1 MWDGARKTKMSVKII
16 SIIAMV
22 CLLAAACVGI
32 ANATTEES
40 STTDTN
46 QLLNGS
52 FEEGQTWTG
61 SYKQPAQSEVPAW
74 NTTAFQ
80 GKIELFRENTGTYIQ
95 NVKLSP
101 TDGLY
106 AAELNAD
113 EESTLYQNIKTTPS
127 SVYEWGL
134 DHGARN
140 GTDTMALVIGPKQ
153 SVNPSKP
160 NKDGRD
166 QLMQMIDW
174 LIAQGKT
181 TIKTSAGL
189 GEKFTLYSKK
199 FGEKGTFEDNAGNN
213 AFSLTPSTIYTEEW
227 HIWIMASSRATSG
240 TNPWNS
246 YGANSNKSEESV
258 SSGNDSSLDLSK
270 YYLYTVPAGQTNTLF
285 GFVSVGYVDSTISGD
300 KAKTYGNFLDNIN
313 FQIYHPLTGSTT
325 SHGSAVVGES
335 GGSSGGAGSSEGHE
349 VTIDHKL
356 ATYVP
361 DGQPLKIQ
369 AIIRKQDVDDGCQFI
384 GVYYT
389 KLDDNGNPVSVFV
402 KLDGNE
408 IEYSESLTEEQKKG
422 KWIKSYNEVGD
433 IIYTYYLDNIVSSTN
448 LHFIFI
454 KNPTVTYDPNG
465 GKAYIMDDR
474 QYNTD
479 EEPNVYSFKPVANTP
494 DTQLGTDTTFI
505 PPYVSKAAE
514 GQNDGWK
521 FTGWKLT
528 GDIVEYSGDDKVN
541 ADQLG
546 SMILPAVHTIACDYS
561 MSGALAEQTTQYFK
575 IYGGNAPLTKT
586 VRETESGARNG
597 VIWQENEG
605 VQYDKQ
611 YANIHRGLTMV
622 AQWRWRQAIIPQS
635 RQENGEYSNSDEG
648 GTVVFK
654 SVTDESKENYNPN
667 YNDNGGKSYFAA
679 TDETVIIKA
688 NANVGWKFIG
698 WYDENDNLVSTNDE
712 YRYFEP
718 KESVKTYYAR
728 FSNSI
733 TQTYIRQ
740 LKNGDSW
747 DNITGDTIA
756 TLGRYS
762 YTDAIGMPISSTVL
776 SVGTG
781 YKFLGWY
788 DSNGNKVPDNML
800 TNEGKTISYT
810 TTEDATYYAR
820 FETLYTLNVK
830 KIDGDNSTPLDGAEF
845 NLYRKATAEESA
857 DSGIT
862 KKTLSYNGS
871 NVRCVLIESKAT
883 VLSGGLSTASFSN
896 LFTVENEYY
905 LTESKVP
912 VGYKPLFDPIKIT
925 FNNTGTI
932 AYVDGTE
939 YTIINREFNIELKNY
954 LLPDMHFTKTAD
966 KTNVTKNEK
975 VAYTISVDIPDYPD
989 DATDKSFYVSDLLP
1003 DGLTI
1008 DTDSISVKADGT
1020 AVSDTVYTLDT
1031 APTSKYTFKLSVD
1044 TSQYAAGW
1052 SENGGKKL
1060 EITYD
1065 ATFNDDSTTSV
1076 NSPETNTATFDYTI
1090 NPYLADRHVQVTA
1103 SVDVK
1108 TFAIKINKY
1117 VEGDESTKLADAK
1130 FDLYRTAT
1138 QTEIDGGLAVTIPYT
1153 SIDGIKLEGDKV
1165 TDENGVTAFE
1175 KYEANADRYDYYV
1188 VEVEPPPGYI
1198 YLIEAIKVNFAESD
1212 VDANGYYTVDITNR
1226 ASVQLPIT
1234 GGNGTVIFFVSGIAA
1249 IGAALTAYI
1258 IYRRKIKSKENK

>member
-1 MWDGARKTKMSVKII
+1 MRDGTRKMSVKII
-16 SIIAMV
+16 SIVAMV

-32 ANATTEES
+32 ANATAEENS
-40 STTDTN
+40 NAGSK

-52 FEEGQTWTG
+52 FEEGQTWTSP
-61 SYKQPAQSEVPAW
+61 SYKQPDQKDVPAW

-80 GKIELFRENTGTYIQ
+80 GKIELFRENTGTYISG
-95 NVKLSP
+95 VKLSP

-113 EESTLYQNIKTTPS
+113 EESTLYQNVNTSPS
-127 SVYEWGL
+127 SIYRWGL

-153 SVNPSKP
+153 SVDPSKP
-160 NKDGRD
+160 KKEGRD

-181 TIKTSAGL
+181 TVKTSAGL

-199 FGEKGTFEDNAGNN
+199 FGASGTFEDNAGNN
-213 AFSLTPSTIYTEEW
+213 AFSFTPSTIYTEEW
-227 HIWIMASSRATSG
+227 HIWIMASSKATSG
-240 TNPWNS
+240 TNPWYS
-246 YGANSNKSEESV
+246 YGANADKSDESGD
-258 SSGNDSSLDLSK
+258 SAGGSGLDLSK
-270 YYLYTVPAGQTNTLF
+270 YYLYTVPSGQTETLF
-285 GFVSVGYVDSTISGD
+285 GFVSVGVYQSIAPAD
-300 KAKTYGNFLDNIN
+300 KKKTYGNFLDNIN

-325 SHGSAVVGES
+325 THGSAVVGES

-361 DGQPLKIQ
+361 DGQPLKVQ
-369 AIIRKQDVDDGCQFI
+369 AIIKNDDAVAGCKFV
-384 GVYYT
+384 GVYRT
-389 KLDDNGNPVSVFV
+389 KLDDNGNPVTEFIQ
-402 KLDGNE
+402 LAGNE
-408 IEYSESLTEEQKKG
+408 IEYSDDLTEEQKKG
-422 KWIKSYNEVGD
+422 KWIKSYNEAVG

-465 GKAYIMDDR
+465 GKPYVVER
-474 QYNTD
+474 VYNED
-479 EEPNVYSFKPVANTP
+479 EDKNVYSFKPV
-494 DTQLGTDTTFI
+494 LGLSDSDTTFI
-505 PPYVSKAAE
+505 PPYVSSAAE
-514 GQNDGWK
+514 GQNIDWK

-528 GDIVEYSGDDKVN
+528 GDIVDYSGEGKVN
-541 ADQLG
+541 DDQLG
-546 SMILPAVHTIACDYS
+546 KMILPAVHTIACDYS
-561 MSGALAEQTTQYFK
+561 MGGLSEDQAAQYFK
-575 IYGGNAPLTKT
+575 IYGGNVSLTKT
-586 VRETESGARNG
+586 VRETESGAQNG

-611 YANIHRGLTMV
+611 YANVHRGLTMV

-635 RQENGEYSNSDEG
+635 RQDSGKYIDSNAG

-654 SVTDESKENYNPN
+654 SVTDESDENYNPN

-688 NANVGWKFIG
+688 NANDGWKFIG

-800 TNEGKTISYT
+800 TNKGKTISYT

-845 NLYRKATAEESA
+845 NLYRKVTAEESA

-871 NVRCVLIESKAT
+871 NVRCVFIESKAT

-912 VGYKPLFDPIKIT
+912 VGYEPLFDPIKIT

-939 YTIINREFNIELKNY
+939 YTITNREFNIELKNY

-1008 DTDSISVKADGT
+1008 DTDSISVKANGT